1 MKRNKVLSVVFAV
14 ITVLLLCAMC
24 ATVAFSYAE
33 MICAMNHCGASA
45 PPEIAFF
52 LVIPF
57 LVGIAISAVLWT
69 VFHKK
74 SKRNSFF
81 GYEDLCIDED
91 EDEDE

>member
-1 MKRNKVLSVVFAV
+1 MKRNKILAVVFGV

-52 LVIPF
+52 LAIPF

-74 SKRNSFF
+74 LQRK
-81 GYEDLCIDED
+81 GLDL
-91 EDEDE
+91 

>member
-1 MKRNKVLSVVFAV
+1 MKRNKILAVVFGV

-74 SKRNSFF
+74 LQRK
-81 GYEDLCIDED
+81 GLDL
-91 EDEDE
+91 